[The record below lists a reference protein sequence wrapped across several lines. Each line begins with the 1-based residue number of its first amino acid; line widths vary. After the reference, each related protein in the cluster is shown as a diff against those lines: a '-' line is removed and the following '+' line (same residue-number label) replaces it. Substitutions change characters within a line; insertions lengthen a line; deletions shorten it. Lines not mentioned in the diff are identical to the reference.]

1 MGRRTAAS
9 EEITVAP
16 EPGDDLFDWT
26 DGFFDNVSLD
36 DIDAS
41 AAVGRHL
48 ESLTNPISKV
58 FLKMTPASFYIPKD
72 NPKQPRGEDAHFIS
86 TEKQTIGVADG
97 VGGWV
102 KVGIDG
108 GEYARQIMINS
119 VLALNNQPKGG
130 VNPKRVLQE
139 AYKNTTAQGSST
151 ACIITLS
158 GDRLCAANVGDSGF
172 LVIRHDNV
180 IYQSPTQ
187 QRRFNCPYQ
196 LGNTRD
202 NPSIAMEIEV
212 SVEPG
217 DIVIA
222 GTDGLLDNM
231 HASEMVE
238 IVRRDT
244 MEGKDLMEQACY
256 MANLALYN
264 SFDKYAETPYSIA
277 SRRAGRCHRGG
288 KVDDITVIIVR
299 IDEV

>member
-58 FLKMTPASFYIPKD
+58 FLKMTSASFYIPKD

-97 VGGWV
+97 VGGWI

-119 VLALNNQPKGG
+119 VLSLNNQPKGG

-202 NPSIAMEIEV
+202 NPSIAMEIEC
-212 SVEPG
+212 
-217 DIVIA
+217 
-222 GTDGLLDNM
+222 
-231 HASEMVE
+231 HEMVE
-238 IVRRDT
+238 IVRRDR
-244 MEGKDLMEQACY
+244 MEGKDLMEQGCY